1 MFIDETIAAVLE
13 PAAKNCS
20 LATNDLEGFSS
31 RTAWRQAQSENLACQ
46 QSKHFLVTG
55 KPPPKATGKYVGEL
69 WNDIRQY
76 CREATVAKDGL
87 LVVKTTPDDLSGNI
101 IRERIVIPKTLA
113 PSLLYHLHNHQ
124 QEHRLNCQQIAKFLR
139 QFYAVALDKHLEN
152 LYSHCYKCSVIIKL
166 PKEAIKN
173 ETKTEVDKPHSHF
186 HADVI
191 KRASQNILTVK
202 DHFSSYQDA
211 MLIPSEKAEDLKQG
225 IIMLTSGMRH
235 PNMIQ
240 VSPDNSPGF
249 QNLTKNKEKDLLK
262 LKITFVKTDELNKN
276 ANAVIDRGCQELEDE
291 IKKISPEG

>member
-1 MFIDETIAAVLE
+1 MALT
-13 PAAKNCS
+13 KN
-20 LATNDLEGFSS
+20 
-31 RTAWRQAQSENLACQ
+31 
-46 QSKHFLVTG
+46 
-55 KPPPKATGKYVGEL
+55 
-69 WNDIRQY
+69 
-76 CREATVAKDGL
+76 
-87 LVVKTTPDDLSGNI
+87 
-101 IRERIVIPKTLA
+101 
-113 PSLLYHLHNHQ
+113 
-124 QEHRLNCQQIAKFLR
+124 
-139 QFYAVALDKHLEN
+139 LEN
-152 LYSHCYKCSVIIKL
+152 LYSHCYKYFVIIKL

-249 QNLTKNKEKDLLK
+249 QNLTKKQ
-262 LKITFVKTDELNKN
+262 
-276 ANAVIDRGCQELEDE
+276 G
-291 IKKISPEG
+291 